1 VLMAVLIVSLSSFPE
16 IVIASRMAPSGR

>member
-1 VLMAVLIVSLSSFPE
+1 MAVLIVSLSSFPE